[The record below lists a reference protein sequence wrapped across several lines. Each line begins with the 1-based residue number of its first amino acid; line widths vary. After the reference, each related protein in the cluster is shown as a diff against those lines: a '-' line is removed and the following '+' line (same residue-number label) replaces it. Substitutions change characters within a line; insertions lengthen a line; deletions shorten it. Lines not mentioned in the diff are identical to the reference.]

1 VVVKCEFQGGPVD
14 GDVREVEYPLP
25 DFMEIL
31 GYVPPLPPFDS
42 NDLPVAKDIHV
53 RTYRYKRW
61 EVRSRDLIGPDIWR
75 SEFVYV
81 VSGQNPRT

>member
-1 VVVKCEFQGGPVD
+1 MRCEFQGGPID
-14 GDVREVEYPLP
+14 GDVREVPEPLP
-25 DFMEIL
+25 DFMEVL
-31 GYVPPLPPFDS
+31 GHVPPLPKYDPNKPTAES
-42 NDLPVAKDIHV
+42 VHV

-61 EVRSRDLIGPDIWR
+61 EVRSRDLIGPDVWR